1 MLTKKKVWIPL
12 APAGNKMGYTA
23 GINMCGGNLEFP
35 GALGTQITKFYDL
48 EIGRTGLTEK
58 QAKKEGFDTVS
69 AFVEANTKIHYYP
82 GSRKIFLKVVADKET
97 KRLLGAQVAGYE
109 MVTMR
114 INTMAAAL
122 QAEFTTKDLFFA
134 DLAYA
139 PPFTP
144 IWEPLI
150 VSARVLKF

>member
-1 MLTKKKVWIPL
+1 
-12 APAGNKMGYTA
+12 
-23 GINMCGGNLEFP
+23 
-35 GALGTQITKFYDL
+35 
-48 EIGRTGLTEK
+48 
-58 QAKKEGFDTVS
+58 
-69 AFVEANTKIHYYP
+69 
-82 GSRKIFLKVVADKET
+82 
-97 KRLLGAQVAGYE
+97 

>member
-1 MLTKKKVWIPL
+1 MSIRWREFKSPTPL
-12 APAGNKMGYTA
+12 QTYFSEIAESVERARA
-23 GINMCGGNLEFP
+23 VFLFASAALRVNLLPPFP
-35 GALGTQITKFYDL
+35 ESPTILISA
-48 EIGRTGLTEK
+48 RT
-58 QAKKEGFDTVS
+58 
-69 AFVEANTKIHYYP
+69 
-82 GSRKIFLKVVADKET
+82 
-97 KRLLGAQVAGYE
+97 QVAGYE

-144 IWEPLI
+144 IWEPLT